1 MDPDEVNAR
10 NNFSLHAVFELALPL
25 PAEEAERA
33 AMVRELEEKIAE
45 LGVTVR
51 GWYDVAGY
59 RADADLMF
67 WFLDESN
74 DKLQDAYHAVLNSR
88 LGAHLVPVW
97 SIMSAHM
104 TAEFNKPHLPACFGV
119 GRRVPMPRFTPSC
132 VPLEW
137 YYLPKVKRSAMLA
150 EHGRNG
156 AGYLD
161 VAVST
166 LATFALNDYEWSVT
180 LESDDINRV
189 MGVLRQQRDCEARL
203 HVRQTPRST
212 LASGWNYPSGC
223 SAKLPPSKLFLEI
236 ARNCFSS
243 CLTSA
248 EGLKSQLR
256 RTF

>member
-1 MDPDEVNAR
+1 MAHPMPNDVSPDPRDYKVDPEEVNAR
-10 NNFSLHAVFELALPL
+10 NNFSMHAVFELALPL

-33 AMVRELEEKIAE
+33 AMARELEEEIAK

-88 LGAHLVPVW
+88 LGSYLVPVW

-104 TAEFNKPHLPACFGV
+104 TAEFNKPHLPACFG
-119 GRRVPMPRFTPSC
+119 GWAPRAYAAVYPFVRS
-132 VPLEW
+132 LEW
-137 YYLPKVKRSAMLA
+137 YYLPKAKRSAMLA

-180 LESDDINRV
+180 LESDDINRI

-203 HVRQTPRST
+203 HVRQDTPFYTGKRME
-212 LASGWNYPSGC
+212 LAEW
-223 SAKLPPSKLFLEI
+223 I
-236 ARNCFSS
+236 QRQRN
-243 CLTSA
+243 
-248 EGLKSQLR
+248 EK
-256 RTF
+256 